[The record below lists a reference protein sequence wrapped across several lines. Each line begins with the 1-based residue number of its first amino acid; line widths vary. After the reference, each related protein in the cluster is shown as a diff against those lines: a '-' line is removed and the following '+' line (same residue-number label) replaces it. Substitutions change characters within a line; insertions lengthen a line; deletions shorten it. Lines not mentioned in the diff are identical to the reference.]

1 MPLLAA
7 AAITAG
13 AALQSATGFGF
24 ALIAAPIVFAVVGPP
39 EAVGLLILLGFEVN
53 LLTLFTER
61 RRPRPLRGET
71 AVLIAWS
78 LPGALAGVA
87 VLRALDPVAMQVAVS
102 VGVIAT
108 LAARRLAAGH
118 HVPRWAAPAAGF
130 ASGGLTTSTS
140 TAGPPLL
147 VYLLGRGVQPVQ
159 VRDTLTVCFVA
170 QGLIGA
176 AALLVTGTDAVPEA
190 ALVALLVPVAAAGHL
205 LGRPV
210 FARLMRGGRYEPVVT
225 GVLLVSVAAGLA
237 GAIV

>member
-1 MPLLAA
+1 
-7 AAITAG
+7 
-13 AALQSATGFGF
+13 
-24 ALIAAPIVFAVVGPP
+24 
-39 EAVGLLILLGFEVN
+39 
-53 LLTLFTER
+53 
-61 RRPRPLRGET
+61 
-71 AVLIAWS
+71 
-78 LPGALAGVA
+78 
-87 VLRALDPVAMQVAVS
+87 
-102 VGVIAT
+102 
-108 LAARRLAAGH
+108 
-118 HVPRWAAPAAGF
+118 
-130 ASGGLTTSTS
+130 
-140 TAGPPLL
+140 